1 MNSFDSWDN
10 VLCHHGVRGQKWGIR
25 QYQNEDGSL
34 TRAGEIH
41 YGRVGNKR
49 QKKDYMRGALLY
61 ERANRIRLTDSD
73 RKNGLGSRDLKEQR
87 AAYYKGLKDVLKSKP
102 KNAITRVALRRVN
115 RKLKAQEA
123 ANDARDYYDNHSTV
137 AKLWVQN
144 KLLGHAK
151 SERYRDARARGS
163 GRARS
168 FVEAILDGTMVG
180 TIMRRRGSKK
190 AYGATVKW

>member
-1 MNSFDSWDN
+1 MFDSWNDE
-10 VLCHHGVRGQKWGIR
+10 LYHHGTKGQRWGIR

-41 YGRVGNKR
+41 YGRVGKKKE
-49 QKKDYMRGALLY
+49 KKDYMRGAGLY

-87 AAYYKGLKDVLKSKP
+87 VAFYKGVNDVLK
-102 KNAITRVALRRVN
+102 N
-115 RKLKAQEA
+115 RKGIISRSMLKYSTKKLKAQEA
-123 ANDARDYYDNHSTV
+123 ANDARDNYDNHSTV

-168 FVEAILDGTMVG
+168 FVEAILDGTMAG
-180 TIMRRRGSKK
+180 IIMRRRGSKK